1 MSGFGQ
7 DLLPTDNGKDDKE
20 DDKDSSI
27 FDKIGDVAGDAF
39 DKLSD
44 ELNDIG
50 NSAADKL
57 AEALGISEWYSLHLM
72 DSCEGGFTPNATSP
86 SPGLNVTNCTD
97 SSVGYKINLTQLVDH
112 ELDVGPFDLNL
123 ADLNFPDGIQRQINK
138 VNRLLMA
145 VTIFYLIGLGLSGLC
160 VVLAVGDLFM
170 GDRKRLFAL
179 IGLAVAGLATL
190 ALMIGAAITTAAATN
205 GADTITDIGEN
216 VGVYASA
223 GTKFMAL
230 SWVSFAVMF
239 LAFTFWLV
247 SMCSHRRAKK
257 RAMYGEKPRGKW
269 SF

>member
-1 MSGFGQ
+1 MSATV
-7 DLLPTDNGKDDKE
+7 DH
-20 DDKDSSI
+20 
-27 FDKIGDVAGDAF
+27 V
-39 DKLSD
+39 
-44 ELNDIG
+44 
-50 NSAADKL
+50 
-57 AEALGISEWYSLHLM
+57 GI
-72 DSCEGGFTPNATSP
+72 
-86 SPGLNVTNCTD
+86 NVTD
-97 SSVGYKINLTQLVDH
+97 FEKAKAFYVAAFRPLGLRV
-112 ELDVGPFDLNL
+112 
-123 ADLNFPDGIQRQINK
+123 IQDYG
-138 VNRLLMA
+138 
-145 VTIFYLIGLGLSGLC
+145 TLIGMGLSGLC
-160 VVLAVGDLFM
+160 VVLAVGDLLM

-239 LAFTFWLV
+239 LAFAFWAV